1 MLIGNDQAIGI
12 NDRYLFINELFRGD
26 ETMYER
32 SLKTI
37 NGFTIFPEAQYWIQR
52 ELKVKLG
59 WNERSETVDHFH
71 QLVRRRFA

>member
-1 MLIGNDQAIGI
+1 
-12 NDRYLFINELFRGD
+12 
-26 ETMYER
+26 MYER

-37 NGFTIFPEAQYWIQR
+37 NSFAIFPEAQYWIQR

-59 WNERSETVDHFH
+59 WNDRSEIVDHFH